1 MVSAIAENLD
11 QFQAES
17 NQSNDFHRRR
27 ATVDYI
33 PKSHSKIPFNFAAVA
48 WDVIDSPEYRQLSD
62 GARVLYLYLCRHVN
76 LTLKQETR
84 GNKEYLLGR
93 TFPKKYDKIA
103 QECWGSNKSTRTI
116 AKYVKELVAAELIEV
131 QAGYGNVYQF
141 VVMSYHQSHQIA
153 EYETNATQR
162 EYQIQQAALL
172 NNKRRLLRVEKEQVV
187 EVEAPNLTP
196 EIDRQAAEM
205 EAEPAEL
212 PSASSSDLPADSY
225 PINTE
230 TTLIETS
237 SPNTQ
242 IPTQLEFDSSSSET
256 DNYDQLKL
264 QTLELWCHQQ
274 QKLGNLPPSGGD
286 RYQIMRHDHQLGI
299 DAFVAEAMRLSP
311 NVTPTQALKLLQSCI
326 HIMPKTGGNSRPVGR
341 PGWFLLS
348 ASDQYFKRA
357 WANTFDFLP
366 LHWHN
371 QQRSASRRAFNRSRP
386 RASHF

>member
-1 MVSAIAENLD
+1 MSAIAHYLD

-17 NQSNDFHRRR
+17 DQSNDFHRRR
-27 ATVDYI
+27 ATVDYV

-196 EIDRQAAEM
+196 EIDEQAAEM
-205 EAEPAEL
+205 ESGQADL
-212 PSASSSDLPADSY
+212 PSASSSDLPANSY
-225 PINTE
+225 PITKE
-230 TTLIETS
+230 TYLTETS

-242 IPTQLEFDSSSSET
+242 FPAQLEFHSSSSD

-264 QTLELWCHQQ
+264 QTLQLWCNQQ
-274 QKLGNLPPSGGD
+274 QKLGNLPPTGGD
-286 RYQIMRHDHQLGI
+286 KYQIMRHDHQLGI
-299 DAFVAEAMRLSP
+299 DAFVADAMRLSP
-311 NVTPTQALKLLQSCI
+311 DVTPTKALMLLQSCI
-326 HIMPKTGGNSRPVGR
+326 QIMPKSGGNSRPVGR
-341 PGWFLLS
+341 PGWFLLF
-348 ASDQYFKRA
+348 ASEIYFKRA

-366 LHWHN
+366 LHWQN
-371 QQRSASRRAFNRSRP
+371 QQKSTSHRAFNRTKP

>member
-1 MVSAIAENLD
+1 MISAITEHLD

-17 NQSNDFHRRR
+17 NQSNDFHSRR

-103 QECWGSNKSTRTI
+103 QECWGRNKSTRTI
-116 AKYVKELVAAELIEV
+116 AKYVKELVEAELIEV

-141 VVMSYHQSHQIA
+141 VVMSYHQNHQIA

-172 NNKRRLLRVEKEQVV
+172 NNKRRLLRLEKEQVV
-187 EVEAPNLTP
+187 EVETPNLTP
-196 EIDRQAAEM
+196 EIDEQAAEM

-212 PSASSSDLPADSY
+212 PSDSSSDLPANSY
-225 PINTE
+225 PITKE
-230 TTLIETS
+230 TYLTETS
-237 SPNTQ
+237 SPNPQ
-242 IPTQLEFDSSSSET
+242 IPAQLEFNSSSSET
-256 DNYDQLKL
+256 DYDSLKL
-264 QTLELWCHQQ
+264 QTLELWCQKQH
-274 QKLGNLPPSGGD
+274 KLGNLPPTAGD
-286 RYQIMRHDHQLGI
+286 RYQIMRPDHQLGI
-299 DAFVAEAMRLSP
+299 DAFVAEAIRFSP
-311 NVTPTQALKLLQSCI
+311 NLTPTKALMLLQSCI
-326 HIMPKTGGNSRPVGR
+326 QIMPKTGGNSRPVGR

-366 LHWHN
+366 SHWQN
-371 QQRSASRRAFNRSRP
+371 QHQSASRRSFNRSKP

>member
-1 MVSAIAENLD
+1 MASAIAQHLD
-11 QFQAES
+11 QFQAEP
-17 NQSNDFHRRR
+17 NQSNDFHSRRS
-27 ATVDYI
+27 TIDYI

-84 GNKEYLLGR
+84 GNREYLLGR

-116 AKYVKELVAAELIEV
+116 AKYVKELVAADLIEV

-141 VVMSYHQSHQIA
+141 VVMSYHQSQKID

-187 EVEAPNLTP
+187 EVAAPNLTP

-205 EAEPAEL
+205 ESGQADL
-212 PSASSSDLPADSY
+212 PSDSSSDLPSDSY
-225 PINTE
+225 PINIE
-230 TTLIETS
+230 TSFIETS
-237 SPNTQ
+237 SSNTK
-242 IPTQLEFDSSSSET
+242 IPTQLEFHSSSSET

-264 QTLELWCHQQ
+264 QTLELWCQQQ
-274 QKLGNLPPSGGD
+274 QKLGNLPPTAGD

-311 NVTPTQALKLLQSCI
+311 NVSPTQALMLLQSCI
-326 HIMPKTGGNSRPVGR
+326 QIMPKSGGNSRPVGR

-366 LHWHN
+366 AHWQN
-371 QQRSASRRAFNRSRP
+371 QLQSASRRAFNRSKP

>member
-1 MVSAIAENLD
+1 MLSAIAQQVQAVSPD
-11 QFQAES
+11 QPIS
-17 NQSNDFHRRR
+17 YPRT
-27 ATVDYI
+27 TVDYI

-48 WDVIDSPEYRQLSD
+48 WNVIDSPEYRQLSD

-153 EYETNATQR
+153 EYESNATQR

-205 EAEPAEL
+205 ESGQADL
-212 PSASSSDLPADSY
+212 PSDSSSDLPSDSY

-237 SPNTQ
+237 SSKTQ
-242 IPTQLEFDSSSSET
+242 IPAQLEFHSSSSDT

-264 QTLELWCHQQ
+264 QTLELWCQQQ
-274 QKLGNLPPSGGD
+274 QKLGNLAPAAGD
-286 RYQIMRHDHQLGI
+286 RYQIMRPDHQLGI
-299 DAFVAEAMRLSP
+299 DAFVAEAVRLSP

-326 HIMPKTGGNSRPVGR
+326 QIMPKTGGNSRPVGR

-348 ASDQYFKRA
+348 ASDAYFKRA

-366 LHWHN
+366 LHWQN
-371 QQRSASRRAFNRSRP
+371 QLQSASQRAFNRSKP

>member
-1 MVSAIAENLD
+1 MTSAIADHLD

-17 NQSNDFHRRR
+17 NQSNDFHSRR

-33 PKSHSKIPFNFAAVA
+33 PKAHSKIPFNFAAVA

-103 QECWGSNKSTRTI
+103 QECWGRNKSTRTI
-116 AKYVKELVAAELIEV
+116 AKYVKELVEAELIEV

-141 VVMSYHQSHQIA
+141 VVMSYHQNHQIA

-172 NNKRRLLRVEKEQVV
+172 NNKRRLLRLEKEQVV

-196 EIDRQAAEM
+196 EIDEQAAEM

-212 PSASSSDLPADSY
+212 PSASPSDLPADSY

-230 TTLIETS
+230 TTLTETS
-237 SPNTQ
+237 TPNTE
-242 IPTQLEFDSSSSET
+242 IPAQLEFHSSSE
-256 DNYDQLKL
+256 DNYDLLKL

-286 RYQIMRHDHQLGI
+286 RYQIMRHDHDLGI
-299 DAFVAEAMRLSP
+299 DAFVADAMKLSP
-311 NVTPTQALKLLQSCI
+311 EVTPTKALMLLQSCI
-326 HIMPKTGGNSRPVGR
+326 QIMPKTGGNSRPVGR

-348 ASDQYFKRA
+348 ASEIYFKRA

-366 LHWHN
+366 QHWQKQH
-371 QQRSASRRAFNRSRP
+371 QSSTRLAFNRSKP

>member
-1 MVSAIAENLD
+1 MSAIAHYLD

-17 NQSNDFHRRR
+17 DQSNDFHRRR
-27 ATVDYI
+27 ATVDYV

-141 VVMSYHQSHQIA
+141 VVMSYHQSRQIA

-162 EYQIQQAALL
+162 EYEIQQAALL
-172 NNKRRLLRVEKEQVV
+172 NNKRRLLRLEKEQVV
-187 EVEAPNLTP
+187 EVEAPNLRP
-196 EIDRQAAEM
+196 EIDRQAAKM
-205 EAEPAEL
+205 EAGQAEL
-212 PSASSSDLPADSY
+212 PSASSSDLPADSC
-225 PINTE
+225 PIIKE
-230 TTLIETS
+230 THLIETS
-237 SPNTQ
+237 SPSAQTLA
-242 IPTQLEFDSSSSET
+242 QLEFHPSSSESE
-256 DNYDQLKL
+256 NYAQLKL
-264 QTLELWCHQQ
+264 QTLELWCQQQ

-286 RYQIMRHDHQLGI
+286 KYQIMRQDHQLGI
-299 DAFVAEAMRLSP
+299 DAFVADAMRLSP
-311 NVTPTQALKLLQSCI
+311 NVSPTQALMLLQSCI
-326 HIMPKTGGNSRPVGR
+326 QIMPKTGGNSRPVGR

-348 ASDQYFKRA
+348 ASDRYFKQA
-357 WANTFDFLP
+357 WTNTFDFLP
-366 LHWHN
+366 LHWQN
-371 QQRSASRRAFNRSRP
+371 QQKSASRRAFNRSKP

>member
-1 MVSAIAENLD
+1 MVSTIAQHLD
-11 QFQAES
+11 QFQTES
-17 NQSNDFHRRR
+17 NQSNDFHSRR

-103 QECWGSNKSTRTI
+103 QECWGRNKSTRTI
-116 AKYVKELVAAELIEV
+116 AKYVKELVEAELIEV

-141 VVMSYHQSHQIA
+141 VVMSYHQNHQIA

-187 EVEAPNLTP
+187 EVEVPNLTP

-212 PSASSSDLPADSY
+212 PAASSSDLPVNSY
-225 PINTE
+225 PITKE
-230 TTLIETS
+230 TYLTETS
-237 SPNTQ
+237 SPNPQ
-242 IPTQLEFDSSSSET
+242 IPAQLEFNSSSSVT
-256 DNYDQLKL
+256 DYDSLKL
-264 QTLELWCHQQ
+264 QTLELWCQQ
-274 QKLGNLPPSGGD
+274 QHKLGNLPPTAAD
-286 RYQIMRHDHQLGI
+286 RYQIMRPDHQLGI
-299 DAFVAEAMRLSP
+299 DAFVAEAIRFSP
-311 NVTPTQALKLLQSCI
+311 NLTPTKALMLLQSCI
-326 HIMPKTGGNSRPVGR
+326 QIMPKTGGNSRPVGR

-366 LHWHN
+366 SHWQN
-371 QQRSASRRAFNRSRP
+371 QHQSATPRSFNRSKP

>member
-1 MVSAIAENLD
+1 MSAIAQHLD

-17 NQSNDFHRRR
+17 NQSNDFHSRR

-33 PKSHSKIPFNFAAVA
+33 PKAHSKIPFNFAAVA

-103 QECWGSNKSTRTI
+103 QECWSSNKSTRTI

-212 PSASSSDLPADSY
+212 PSDSPSDLPADSY

-237 SPNTQ
+237 SPNTEV
-242 IPTQLEFDSSSSET
+242 PTQLEFDSSSSET
-256 DNYDQLKL
+256 DNNDQLKL
-264 QTLELWCHQQ
+264 QTLELWCLQRQ
-274 QKLGNLPPSGGD
+274 NLGNLPPTAAD
-286 RYQIMRHDHQLGI
+286 RYQIMRHDHHLGI

-311 NVTPTQALKLLQSCI
+311 NVTPAQALKLLQSCI
-326 HIMPKTGGNSRPVGR
+326 QIMPKTGGNSRPVGR

-348 ASDQYFKRA
+348 ASDAYFKRA

-366 LHWHN
+366 PHWQN
-371 QQRSASRRAFNRSRP
+371 QHQSASRRAFNRSKP

>member
-1 MVSAIAENLD
+1 MASAIAQQVQALLPD
-11 QFQAES
+11 QPIS
-17 NQSNDFHRRR
+17 YPR

-48 WDVIDSPEYRQLSD
+48 WDVIDSAEYRQLSD

-103 QECWGSNKSTRTI
+103 QECWDSNKSTRTI

-172 NNKRRLLRVEKEQVV
+172 NNKRRLLRVEKEKVV

-205 EAEPAEL
+205 EAGPAGV
-212 PSASSSDLPADSY
+212 PSASSSDQPADSS
-225 PINTE
+225 PIKIE
-230 TTLIETS
+230 TNLTETS
-237 SPNTQ
+237 SS
-242 IPTQLEFDSSSSET
+242 DT
-256 DNYDQLKL
+256 DNYD
-264 QTLELWCHQQ
+264 
-274 QKLGNLPPSGGD
+274 
-286 RYQIMRHDHQLGI
+286 
-299 DAFVAEAMRLSP
+299 
-311 NVTPTQALKLLQSCI
+311 
-326 HIMPKTGGNSRPVGR
+326 
-341 PGWFLLS
+341 
-348 ASDQYFKRA
+348 
-357 WANTFDFLP
+357 
-366 LHWHN
+366 
-371 QQRSASRRAFNRSRP
+371 
-386 RASHF
+386 

>member
-1 MVSAIAENLD
+1 MASAIAQQVQALLPD
-11 QFQAES
+11 QPIS
-17 NQSNDFHRRR
+17 YPR

-33 PKSHSKIPFNFAAVA
+33 PKAHSKIPFNFAAVA

-103 QECWGSNKSTRTI
+103 QECWGRNKSTRTI

-172 NNKRRLLRVEKEQVV
+172 NNKRRLLRLEKEQVV

-205 EAEPAEL
+205 EAELVEL
-212 PSASSSDLPADSY
+212 PSASPSDLPAASY
-225 PINTE
+225 PIKIETYLTE
-230 TTLIETS
+230 T
-237 SPNTQ
+237 SPSYN
-242 IPTQLEFDSSSSET
+242 PNASAQLEFHSSSSET

-264 QTLELWCHQQ
+264 QTLELWCSQQ

-286 RYQIMRHDHQLGI
+286 RYQIMRDDHQLGI
-299 DAFVAEAMRLSP
+299 DAFVADTMRLSP
-311 NVTPTQALKLLQSCI
+311 NVTPTQALKLLQSCTNL
-326 HIMPKTGGNSRPVGR
+326 MPKTGGNCRPVGR

-366 LHWHN
+366 RHWQN
-371 QQRSASRRAFNRSRP
+371 QQKSASRRAFNRSKP

>member
-1 MVSAIAENLD
+1 MASAIAQQVQALLPD
-11 QFQAES
+11 QPIS
-17 NQSNDFHRRR
+17 YSR

-33 PKSHSKIPFNFAAVA
+33 PKAHSKIPFNFAAVA

-103 QECWGSNKSTRTI
+103 QECWDSNKSTRTI
-116 AKYVKELVAAELIEV
+116 AKYVKELVEAELIEV

-141 VVMSYHQSHQIA
+141 VVMSYHQSDQIA
-153 EYETNATQR
+153 EYKTNATQR

-172 NNKRRLLRVEKEQVV
+172 NNKRRLLRLEKGQVV

-196 EIDRQAAEM
+196 EIDEQAAKM
-205 EAEPAEL
+205 ELEPAEL
-212 PSASSSDLPADSY
+212 PSDSSSDLPADSY
-225 PINTE
+225 PITKE
-230 TTLIETS
+230 TITKETS
-237 SPNTQ
+237 SPNTP
-242 IPTQLEFDSSSSET
+242 IPSQLEFHPSSSQA

-274 QKLGNLPPSGGD
+274 HKLGNLPPTAGD
-286 RYQIMRHDHQLGI
+286 KYQIMRPDHQLGI
-299 DAFVAEAMRLSP
+299 DAFVADTMRLSP
-311 NVTPTQALKLLQSCI
+311 NLNSTQALKLLQSCI

-366 LHWHN
+366 LHWQN
-371 QQRSASRRAFNRSRP
+371 QPKSASRRAFNRNKP

>member
-1 MVSAIAENLD
+1 MLSAIAQQVQALLPD
-11 QFQAES
+11 QPIS
-17 NQSNDFHRRR
+17 YPR

-62 GARVLYLYLCRHVN
+62 GARVLYLYLCRHVD

-103 QECWGSNKSTRTI
+103 QECWDSNKSTRTI

-153 EYETNATQR
+153 QYETNATQR

-172 NNKRRLLRVEKEQVV
+172 NNKRRLLRLEKEQVV

-205 EAEPAEL
+205 EVGQAEL
-212 PSASSSDLPADSY
+212 PSASSSDLPATSY
-225 PINTE
+225 PINKE
-230 TTLIETS
+230 TSFIETS
-237 SPNTQ
+237 SPNNLNA
-242 IPTQLEFDSSSSET
+242 PAQLEFHPSSS
-256 DNYDQLKL
+256 DHNYDQLKL
-264 QTLELWCHQQ
+264 QTLELWCLQQ
-274 QKLGNLPPSGGD
+274 HKLGNLSPSAGD
-286 RYQIMRHDHQLGI
+286 RYQIMRPDHQLGI

-311 NVTPTQALKLLQSCI
+311 NLTPLQALKLLQSCI
-326 HIMPKTGGNSRPVGR
+326 QIMPKTGGNNRPVGR
-341 PGWFLLS
+341 QKVKAIGPGALEILLES
-348 ASDQYFKRA
+348 REQEPAGSPNRTAITAGFGHDL
-357 WANTFDFLP
+357 NT
-366 LHWHN
+366 
-371 QQRSASRRAFNRSRP
+371 
-386 RASHF
+386 

>member
-1 MVSAIAENLD
+1 MSAIAQHLD
-11 QFQAES
+11 QFQVEP
-17 NQSNDFHRRR
+17 NQSNDFHSRR
-27 ATVDYI
+27 ATIDYI
-33 PKSHSKIPFNFAAVA
+33 PKAHSKIPFNFAAVA

-172 NNKRRLLRVEKEQVV
+172 NNKRRLLRVEKEKVV

-212 PSASSSDLPADSY
+212 PSDSS
-225 PINTE
+225 PIKKETYLTE
-230 TTLIETS
+230 TP
-237 SPNTQ
+237 SPNTE
-242 IPTQLEFDSSSSET
+242 IPTQLEFHSSSSET

-264 QTLELWCHQQ
+264 QTLELWCNQQ
-274 QKLGNLPPSGGD
+274 LNLGNLPPSGGD

-348 ASDQYFKRA
+348 ASETYFKRA

-366 LHWHN
+366 AHWQN
-371 QQRSASRRAFNRSRP
+371 QPKSASQRAFNRNKS

>member
-1 MVSAIAENLD
+1 MASAIAQHLD
-11 QFQAES
+11 QFQVEP
-17 NQSNDFHRRR
+17 NQSNDFHSRR

-33 PKSHSKIPFNFAAVA
+33 PKLHSKIPFNFAAVA

-84 GNKEYLLGR
+84 GNREYLLGR

-116 AKYVKELVAAELIEV
+116 AKYVKELVEAELIEV

-141 VVMSYHQSHQIA
+141 VVMSYHQSHQIT

-172 NNKRRLLRVEKEQVV
+172 NNKRRLLRLEKEQVV

-196 EIDRQAAEM
+196 EIDEQAAKM
-205 EAEPAEL
+205 ESEPAEL
-212 PSASSSDLPADSY
+212 PSDSSSDLPANSY
-225 PINTE
+225 PITKE
-230 TTLIETS
+230 TYLTETS
-237 SPNTQ
+237 SSNTE
-242 IPTQLEFDSSSSET
+242 IPTQLEFEPSSSET

-264 QTLELWCHQQ
+264 QTLELWCQQ
-274 QKLGNLPPSGGD
+274 QINLGNTPPSAGD

-299 DAFVAEAMRLSP
+299 DAFVADTIRFSP
-311 NVTPTQALKLLQSCI
+311 NLNPTQALMLLQSCI

-348 ASDQYFKRA
+348 ASEQYFKRA

-366 LHWHN
+366 LHWQN
-371 QQRSASRRAFNRSRP
+371 KPQSASRRAFNHRKP
-386 RASHF
+386 RASHY

>member
-1 MVSAIAENLD
+1 MASAIAQHLD
-11 QFQAES
+11 PFQAES
-17 NQSNDFHRRR
+17 NDFHSRR

-162 EYQIQQAALL
+162 EYQIQQAALV
-172 NNKRRLLRVEKEQVV
+172 NNKRRLLRLEKEQVV

-196 EIDRQAAEM
+196 EM
-205 EAEPAEL
+205 EAEQAEL
-212 PSASSSDLPADSY
+212 PSASY
-225 PINTE
+225 PINIE
-230 TTLIETS
+230 TNFIETS
-237 SPNTQ
+237 SSNNLNT
-242 IPTQLEFDSSSSET
+242 PAQLEFHSSSS
-256 DNYDQLKL
+256 
-264 QTLELWCHQQ
+264 
-274 QKLGNLPPSGGD
+274 
-286 RYQIMRHDHQLGI
+286 
-299 DAFVAEAMRLSP
+299 
-311 NVTPTQALKLLQSCI
+311 
-326 HIMPKTGGNSRPVGR
+326 
-341 PGWFLLS
+341 
-348 ASDQYFKRA
+348 
-357 WANTFDFLP
+357 
-366 LHWHN
+366 
-371 QQRSASRRAFNRSRP
+371 
-386 RASHF
+386 

>member
-1 MVSAIAENLD
+1 MASAIAQQVQALLPD
-11 QFQAES
+11 QPS
-17 NQSNDFHRRR
+17 SYPR

-84 GNKEYLLGR
+84 GSKEYLLGR

-153 EYETNATQR
+153 EYESNATQR

-172 NNKRRLLRVEKEQVV
+172 NNKRRLLRLEKEQVV

-196 EIDRQAAEM
+196 EIDRQAAEE

-225 PINTE
+225 LINTE
-230 TTLIETS
+230 TYLKETPS
-237 SPNTQ
+237 SNTE
-242 IPTQLEFDSSSSET
+242 IPTQLEFDSSSSGY
-256 DNYDQLKL
+256 NYEQLKL
-264 QTLELWCHQQ
+264 QTLELWCNQQ
-274 QKLGNLPPSGGD
+274 QKLGNLPPTGGD
-286 RYQIMRHDHQLGI
+286 RYQIMRADQPLGI

-348 ASDQYFKRA
+348 ASEIYFKRA

-366 LHWHN
+366 SHWQN
-371 QQRSASRRAFNRSRP
+371 QQKSASRSRLV
-386 RASHF
+386 SSTG

>member
-1 MVSAIAENLD
+1 MAPAIAQQAQALLPD
-11 QFQAES
+11 QPIS
-17 NQSNDFHRRR
+17 YPR

-84 GNKEYLLGR
+84 GNREYLLGR

-103 QECWGSNKSTRTI
+103 QECWGRNKSTRTI
-116 AKYVKELVAAELIEV
+116 AKYVKELVEAELIEV

-141 VVMSYHQSHQIA
+141 VVMSYHQNHQIA

-172 NNKRRLLRVEKEQVV
+172 NNKRRLLRLEKEQVV

-196 EIDRQAAEM
+196 EIDEQAAEM
-205 EAEPAEL
+205 ESEPAEL
-212 PSASSSDLPADSY
+212 PSDSSSDLPANSY
-225 PINTE
+225 LTTKE
-230 TTLIETS
+230 TCLTETS
-237 SPNTQ
+237 SPNAEL
-242 IPTQLEFDSSSSET
+242 PAQLEFDSSS
-256 DNYDQLKL
+256 DHNYDQLKL
-264 QTLELWCHQQ
+264 QTLELWCQQQ
-274 QKLGNLPPSGGD
+274 QKLGNLPPTAGD
-286 RYQIMRHDHQLGI
+286 RYQIMRQDHQLGI
-299 DAFVAEAMRLSP
+299 DAFVAESMRLSP
-311 NVTPTQALKLLQSCI
+311 NLTPTQALKLLQSCI
-326 HIMPKTGGNSRPVGR
+326 QIMPKTGGNSRPVGR

-366 LHWHN
+366 LHWQN
-371 QQRSASRRAFNRSRP
+371 QHQSASRRSFNRSKP